1 LAQGS
6 IFCRDGT
13 LAITVI
19 QEGLIR
25 PIATQ

>member
-25 PIATQ
+25 PIASL

>member
-25 PIATQ
+25 PIASP